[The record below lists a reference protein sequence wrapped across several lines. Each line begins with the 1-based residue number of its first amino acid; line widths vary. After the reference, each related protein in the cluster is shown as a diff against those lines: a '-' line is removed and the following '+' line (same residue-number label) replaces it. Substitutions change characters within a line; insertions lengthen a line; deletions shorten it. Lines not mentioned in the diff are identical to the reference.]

1 MSHEGYIILQSSK
14 FYLHFFLIYDGVGV
28 GVVNWVFGVG
38 ALYNIIESEDLPM
51 E

>member
-1 MSHEGYIILQSSK
+1 MVHEAVSCHMFN
-14 FYLHFFLIYDGVGV
+14 FYLHFFLVYDGVGV
-28 GVVNWVFGVG
+28 GVVNWGVG